1 MLSLKPIL
9 PLPANLHPTLP
20 AEIMMCP
27 FRSELVARDLIEGG
41 RGEEF
46 EVVFCGGES
55 GTSGGE
61 SGTSGGGFEAEGAIA
76 AGCGWWRRKGK

>member
-1 MLSLKPIL
+1 MLSLKLIL

-55 GTSGGE
+55 GTSE
-61 SGTSGGGFEAEGAIA
+61 GGFEVEGAIA